1 MDREKFKN
9 RRQNRKASLRLF
21 GRTVLVLGILVL
33 LTVGCYEVSQEV
45 IMAGNAVSVYGLPGY
60 YTSANY
66 RTTITAVPN
75 SNDYR
80 FQETDQKNKASSG
93 YLRLVPLRD
102 NIYIVQAKYDDES
115 SYYLMFYRFTVNADG
130 SKNYMPLQANPDQV
144 TQLAKQHNVTYDID
158 EMLGDFVSGS
168 RENIMN
174 FLYAHK
180 NLNLTQSP
188 PQ

>member
-1 MDREKFKN
+1 MLKK
-9 RRQNRKASLRLF
+9 
-21 GRTVLVLGILVL
+21 ILKGSYL
-33 LTVGCYEVSQEV
+33 LIGLLLLLAGAGCYEVNQEI
-45 IMAGNAVSVYGLPGY
+45 IMATQAVSVYELPGY

-66 RTTITAVPN
+66 KTTITAVPN

-80 FQETDQKNKASSG
+80 FQETDKKNKTSSG

-115 SYYLMFYRFTVNADG
+115 SYYLMFYRFTVDSSG
-130 SKNYMPLQANPDQV
+130 KHYMPLEANPEQV
-144 TQLAKQHNVTYDID
+144 TQLAKQYNVTYDED
-158 EMLGDFVSGS
+158 EMMGDMVSGS

-180 NLNLTQSP
+180 NLNLTQL
-188 PQ
+188 PQE

>member
-1 MDREKFKN
+1 MLKTVM
-9 RRQNRKASLRLF
+9 KASGLL
-21 GRTVLVLGILVL
+21 TSVL
-33 LTVGCYEVSQEV
+33 LLLVNAGCYEVGQE
-45 IMAGNAVSVYGLPGY
+45 IIFASAAKAVYGLPGY

-80 FQETDQKNKASSG
+80 FQETDNKNKTSSG

-115 SYYLMFYRFTVNADG
+115 SYFLLFYRFTVNADG

-144 TQLAKQHNVTYDID
+144 TQLAKQYNVTYDID
-158 EMLGDFVSGS
+158 EMLGDMVSGS

-180 NLNLTQSP
+180 NLNLTQSS